1 MATDIKKISNNRDR
15 VLKAVDESS
24 GLLGNVAHKMVV
36 DCGKDDRW
44 LNDSAENQGHD
55 NIGSVAEIRNIMDPS
70 ALLSVMLRVLTE
82 HRNYNQI
89 QGINFGFVDK
99 VRKIRN
105 DATHYDKAFLSN
117 DYQVDE
123 AIRSVKGFNIII
135 QAAGATTA
143 SSRPATPQFQR
154 PQSDRRQAFAS
165 SRPAP
170 RTPVRRP
177 TAPSYGTPPRSFSG
191 ARSPRRENFLA
202 RPQFWALAAAT
213 VTLIAVDFWGYSGV
227 PESGDIWK
235 APVTMAGIGCAVLA
249 LFSGVMTGRG
259 SRRTALF
266 SLALLPIV
274 LLMFVL
280 FQSGEM
286 ESDGYAALLGFLML
300 LWAGITALIPV
311 VSILGALRGR

>member
-1 MATDIKKISNNRDR
+1 MRSMATDIKKINNNRDR
-15 VLKAVDESS
+15 VLKAVNESS
-24 GLLGNVAHKMVV
+24 GVLGIVAHKMVV
-36 DCGKDDRW
+36 DCEKDDRW
-44 LNDSAENQGHD
+44 LNDPARNQGHN
-55 NIGSVAEIRNIMDPS
+55 NIGSVAAIRDTMDPS
-70 ALLSVMLRVLTE
+70 ALLSVMLRVLNE
-82 HRNYNQI
+82 HRDYNKI
-89 QGINFGFVDK
+89 QRINFGFVDK

-105 DATHYDKAFLSN
+105 DATHYDAALLSN
-117 DYQVDE
+117 DSLVEE
-123 AIRSVKGFNIII
+123 AIRSVREFNSII
-135 QAAGATTA
+135 QAAGARTA
-143 SSRPATPQFQR
+143 SPRPAAR
-154 PQSDRRQAFAS
+154 I
-165 SRPAP
+165 
-170 RTPVRRP
+170 PVRLP
-177 TAPSYGTPPRSFSG
+177 TAPSHGTRPRSSFG
-191 ARSPRRENFLA
+191 ARSSRRERFLLS
-202 RPQFWALAAAT
+202 PQFLALAAAT

-249 LFSGVMTGRG
+249 LFSGVMTERG

>member
-1 MATDIKKISNNRDR
+1 MATDIKKINNNRDR
-15 VLKAVDESS
+15 VLKAVNESS
-24 GLLGNVAHKMVV
+24 GVLGIVAHKMVV
-36 DCGKDDRW
+36 DCEKDDRW
-44 LNDSAENQGHD
+44 LNDPARNQGHN
-55 NIGSVAEIRNIMDPS
+55 NIGSVAAIRDTMDPS
-70 ALLSVMLRVLTE
+70 ALLSVMLRVLNE
-82 HRNYNQI
+82 HRDYNKI
-89 QGINFGFVDK
+89 QRINFGFVDK

-105 DATHYDKAFLSN
+105 DATHYDAALLSN
-117 DYQVDE
+117 DSLVEE
-123 AIRSVKGFNIII
+123 AIRSVREFNSII
-135 QAAGATTA
+135 QAAGARTA
-143 SSRPATPQFQR
+143 SPRPAAR
-154 PQSDRRQAFAS
+154 I
-165 SRPAP
+165 
-170 RTPVRRP
+170 PVRLP
-177 TAPSYGTPPRSFSG
+177 TAPSSRNSTAIVFPAPGRHRGGSVFSL
-191 ARSPRRENFLA
+191 S
-202 RPQFWALAAAT
+202 PQFLALAAAT

-249 LFSGVMTGRG
+249 LFSGVMTERG